1 MNLKNIRKF
10 IEKKDL
16 QYFLL
21 FFLIFAIFTKSYVGS
36 WNDASRMAT
45 IESLVERGT
54 FAIDNS
60 TYNWTGDKVYI
71 KGHFYSDKP
80 PVLSFLAA
88 GPYFLMRS
96 LGLSFQNNEGFV
108 YYMLTF
114 LLVGIPAAITIY
126 IFNKSLK
133 LIGLS
138 KNIRSKLVIGLGT
151 GTLLLPFSTV
161 FNNHILA
168 MALCFVGF
176 YLLLKNK
183 FHVNKKNVFLAGFF
197 VSLAATI
204 DIIAGSIFFVFFLVY
219 ILWSKLGRS
228 CAIIYLI
235 AALVPFLLHSILNT
249 RITGNILPV
258 QFMPEYF
265 EYPGSPWSK
274 EYLSGFATHPDLTSL
289 LTYAFHSLFG
299 FHGLFS
305 YTPVLL
311 IFFFGLPK
319 AKLYNLQKEA
329 TVIFL
334 ATISLLAFYILKTN
348 NYGGFSYGIRWFI
361 PLVPFFMFFGS
372 LSLKKRRDF
381 LIFYVLFAIS
391 FIISL
396 IGIIN
401 PWSDMTIGSIPI
413 LNNLKQLR
421 WLT

>member
-1 MNLKNIRKF
+1 MNLRNIRKF
-10 IEKKDL
+10 IEKRDL

-21 FFLIFAIFTKSYVGS
+21 FLLVFAVFTKSYVGS

-71 KGHFYSDKP
+71 KEHFYSDKP

-88 GPYFLMRS
+88 GPYFLMKN
-96 LGLSFQNNEGFV
+96 LGLSFQNNERFV

-114 LLVGIPAAITIY
+114 LLVGIPASITVY

-133 LIGLS
+133 LIRLP
-138 KNIRSKLVIGLGT
+138 KNTRSKLVIGLGA

-161 FNNHILA
+161 FNSHIPA

-183 FHVNKKNVFLAGFF
+183 FHTDKKNIFLAGFF

-204 DIIAGSIFFVFFLVY
+204 DIIAGSIFFIFFLAY
-219 ILWSKLGRS
+219 ILWSRLGRS
-228 CAIIYLI
+228 CVIVYLT
-235 AALVPFLLHSILNT
+235 AALVPFLLHSILNIQ
-249 RITGNILPV
+249 ITGSILPV

-265 EYPGSPWSK
+265 EYPESKWSK
-274 EYLSGFATHPDLTSL
+274 EYLSGFATHPNLTSL

-329 TVIFL
+329 VMIFL
-334 ATISLLAFYILKTN
+334 AIISLLLFYIFRTN

-361 PLVPFFMFFGS
+361 PLIPFFMFFGS
-372 LSLKKRRDF
+372 LFLKKKRNF
-381 LIFYVLFAIS
+381 QIFYVLFAIS

-401 PWSDMTIGSIPI
+401 PWSDMTIGPIPI

-421 WLT
+421 